1 MAKPK
6 NSKNAKRTQQAK
18 RNKARSNWANRGNNS
33 NKAHLENPKFLALV
47 AGTKETFKEGCL
59 ENPPQISGLMSSG
72 GEEYAFM
79 YGKDYSIPNR
89 DFIGKTYKHDGKFYL
104 ASWTELLHPETAQ
117 GGIWVNR
124 EYDQLPTSDDFN
136 AFLWDVMTRVLP
148 FIQVSE
154 AWLFAPLHDYNMR
167 LLGLDALPPEYLTPE
182 RLIRNMTE
190 LMDDLKTDVSNVAWT
205 HHV

>member
-1 MAKPK
+1 MAKP
-6 NSKNAKRTQQAK
+6 NTSKKAKRKQQANK
-18 RNKARSNWANRGNNS
+18 NKARSNWANRGNNS
-33 NKAHLENPKFLALV
+33 NKPHLENPKFLALV
-47 AGTKETFKEGCL
+47 AGTEETFKEGCL
-59 ENPPQISGLMSSG
+59 ANPPQISGLMSCG

-124 EYDQLPTSDDFN
+124 QYDHMPTSEDFN

-148 FIQVSE
+148 FIKKSE
-154 AWLFAPLHDYNMR
+154 AWLFAPLEDYNMR
-167 LLGLDALPPEYLTPE
+167 LLGLDKLPTEYFTPE
-182 RLIRNMTE
+182 RFISGMAEIMN
-190 LMDDLKTDVSNVAWT
+190 DLKADASHNAWT